1 MSVPETPD
9 IVVRKMF
16 QANANRDLKTIESLV
31 SKDADMVGYTVGGRK
46 YVGWNDLA
54 RDMRMEFESTENY
67 PPASRIGS
75 A

>member
-1 MSVPETPD
+1 MILCILGGCSTISVPDTPD

-16 QANANRDLKTIESLV
+16 QANANRDIPKTIESLV

-54 RDMRMEFESTENY
+54 QDIELSLNR
-67 PPASRIGS
+67 
-75 A
+75 